1 MSSPDSA
8 GFLPGSA
15 GSSPDSAGESGGSVS
30 DMGEE
35 TAALRAF
42 ARRIPDRD
50 EGEEPPDEPIRQGP
64 TTLTRP
70 YTVEFRPGE
79 RRSPF
84 PGYRPMAA

>member
-1 MSSPDSA
+1 MSSLD
-8 GFLPGSA
+8 SA
-15 GSSPDSAGESGGSVS
+15 GSSRDSVGESGELLA

-42 ARRIPDRD
+42 ARRILDRD
-50 EGEEPPDEPIRQGP
+50 EGEEPPDEPIRHGP

-79 RRSPF
+79 RR
-84 PGYRPMAA
+84 

>member
-8 GFLPGSA
+8 G
-15 GSSPDSAGESGGSVS
+15 SSRDSVGESGELLA
-30 DMGEE
+30 DIGEE

-50 EGEEPPDEPIRQGP
+50 EGEELPDEPIRQGL
-64 TTLTRP
+64 TALTRP
-70 YTVEFRPGE
+70 YTVKFRPGE
-79 RRSPF
+79 RWSPF